1 MKLEFVAKA
10 LKELGHPT
18 RLYIFKHLVKAG
30 YGGLSVGLLQE
41 ELAIPGSTLSHHIS
55 SLVSAGL
62 VKQKREGRILHCLPQ
77 YDILDGVIAF
87 LQEECCSA
95 KSVEGASKS

>member
-1 MKLEFVAKA
+1 
-10 LKELGHPT
+10 
-18 RLYIFKHLVKAG
+18 
-30 YGGLSVGLLQE
+30 
-41 ELAIPGSTLSHHIS
+41 LSHHIS